1 MTFRVC
7 AFKSV
12 FPNTFDQKY
21 YVKHKGNQRD
31 ARGTSK
37 ERKTKKFH
45 NRKII
50 APTTLWANKMT
61 FRVRAF
67 KSLFSDTFE
76 HDEKDDEAPLIWNVR
91 KHFSSIFFLLLYIW
105 GFAHWH
111 FDKPIKLFEHNK
123 TSSWNYHSDI
133 GGFHL
138 HLFPFH
144 FQFLVPLRFNLVNW
158 LCDVFA
164 TRMEHGTYF
173 LWDHFGLM
181 NDFTLQKRPGLPE
194 VRNMNMNM

>member
-1 MTFRVC
+1 MPE
-7 AFKSV
+7 AALKSIK
-12 FPNTFDQKY
+12 Q
-21 YVKHKGNQRD
+21 
-31 ARGTSK
+31 
-37 ERKTKKFH
+37 KFH

-50 APTTLWANKMT
+50 APATLWANKMT

-91 KHFSSIFFLLLYIW
+91 KHFSSFFFLLLYFW

-133 GGFHL
+133 DGFQL
-138 HLFPFH
+138 HLFPEFWRWWVLKCKR
-144 FQFLVPLRFNLVNW
+144 FAQELTCSKEIVLQQSCNELWFVKKCWNCTFKVNFLCRKSTEFFFWKNKKFIEEYKFRGPFFVKNIF
-158 LCDVFA
+158 F
-164 TRMEHGTYF
+164 
-173 LWDHFGLM
+173 
-181 NDFTLQKRPGLPE
+181 
-194 VRNMNMNM
+194 